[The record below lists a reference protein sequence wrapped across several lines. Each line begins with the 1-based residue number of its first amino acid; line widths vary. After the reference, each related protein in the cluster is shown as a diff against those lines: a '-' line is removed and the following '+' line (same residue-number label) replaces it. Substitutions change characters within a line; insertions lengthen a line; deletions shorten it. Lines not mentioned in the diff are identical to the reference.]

1 VAESACVS
9 PAVLSA
15 LHELPRSAECYREA
29 PNQYEGE
36 IIDQIDVMGMQNER
50 YG

>member
-1 VAESACVS
+1 
-9 PAVLSA
+9 VLSA